1 MIRRLTCTTLAWW
14 LLASSAA
21 AQSRDVRPVVLD
33 PPRTPVPT
41 QGVGPI
47 APVPPPDTEPMAHP
61 DDGREGV
68 WFSLPAARD
77 ALAALATEDAYLEQL
92 ALLNRRLAL
101 RTTEASE
108 LRLALRATERSRDEL
123 RAVVRTAEARRV
135 AAERD
140 RDRWYR
146 VPALWLGVGAGLGA
160 ALAVLLAF
168 AIGGST

>member
-1 MIRRLTCTTLAWW
+1 MLHRLTSSALAWL
-14 LLASSAA
+14 LLASSAS
-21 AQSRDVRPVVLD
+21 AQSRDVRPVVID
-33 PPRTPVPT
+33 PPRTPVPA

-68 WFSLPAARD
+68 WFSAEAARD
-77 ALAALATEDAYLEQL
+77 AYGALATEDAYLEQL

-101 RTTEASE
+101 RATEANE
-108 LRLALRATERSRDEL
+108 LRLALGAMTRARDEI

-140 RDRWYR
+140 RDRWWR
-146 VPALWLGVGAGLGA
+146 APALWLGVGAGLGA
-160 ALAVLLAF
+160 GLCVLLAF